1 MPLQRVSSGFKDIS
15 MSFQINPLSN
25 DLITVTNANAIAR
38 SIRNIVSTRP
48 GEKIFN
54 PSFGTDITGL
64 LFETMDATTASAIED
79 QIRYS
84 IGKFER
90 RVNLTKIEVT
100 PNYDANEFDVVIY
113 YDIIGLD
120 VSTQQLEFILLGNR

>member
-1 MPLQRVSSGFKDIS
+1 MPLQRVSPGFKDIS
-15 MSFQINPLSN
+15 MSFQSNPLSN

-38 SIRNIVSTRP
+38 SIRNIVFTRP

-64 LFETMDATTASAIED
+64 LFENMDATTASAIED

-84 IGKFER
+84 IGKFEN
-90 RVNLTKIEVT
+90 RVSRTKVEVT

>member
-1 MPLQRVSSGFKDIS
+1 

-38 SIRNIVSTRP
+38 SIRNIVFTRP

-64 LFETMDATTASAIED
+64 LFENMDATTASAIED

-84 IGKFER
+84 IGKFEN
-90 RVNLTKIEVT
+90 RVSLTKVEVT

>member
-1 MPLQRVSSGFKDIS
+1 MPLQRVSPGFKDIS

-38 SIRNIVSTRP
+38 SIRNIVFTRP

-64 LFETMDATTASAIED
+64 LFENMDATTASAIED

-84 IGKFER
+84 IGKFEN
-90 RVNLTKIEVT
+90 RVSLTKVEVT

>member
-1 MPLQRVSSGFKDIS
+1 VPLQRVSPGFKDIS

-38 SIRNIVSTRP
+38 SIRNIVFTRP

-64 LFETMDATTASAIED
+64 LFENMDATTASAIED

-84 IGKFER
+84 IGKFEN
-90 RVNLTKIEVT
+90 RVSLTKVEVT